1 MAVAETMTVHKA
13 LSELKVIDDRIKLA
27 ITDGVFIK
35 ANKHSNEKIDGL
47 TIPDFEKVIQGDY
60 DKVSDLIKRQAAI
73 KRAVTLSNA
82 VTKVSISGVEY
93 TVAEA
98 IWMKNHGMDME
109 KTFLEHLENQ
119 YAMAKMVLEQ
129 QNGDALEERAEKYVI
144 GMYGQKE
151 GKSNTDEIE
160 KAKREYIKSNTYDII
175 DPIKIVD
182 KIDALE
188 RKINDFMVEVD
199 SALSVS
205 NAVTEITVEY

>member
-1 MAVAETMTVHKA
+1 MAVVETMTVHKA

-27 ITDGVFIK
+27 IIGGIFVKT
-35 ANKHSNEKIDGL
+35 NKHSNEKIDGL

-60 DKVSDLIKRQAAI
+60 DRTSDLIKRQAAI

-82 VTKVSISGVEY
+82 VTKVSISDAEY

-98 IWMKNHGMDME
+98 IWMKNHGMDMG
-109 KTFLEHLENQ
+109 KTFLDQLKNQ

-129 QNGDALEERAEKYVI
+129 QNGDTLEERAEKYVL

-151 GKSNTDEIE
+151 GKTNTDEIE

-175 DPIKIVD
+175 DPIKITD

-188 RKINDFMVEVD
+188 KKINDFMVEVD

>member
-1 MAVAETMTVHKA
+1 MAVVETMTVHKA

-27 ITDGVFIK
+27 IADGVFIK
-35 ANKHSNEKIDGL
+35 TNKHSNEKIDGL
-47 TIPDFEKVIQGDY
+47 TIPDFEKMIQGDY
-60 DKVSDLIKRQAAI
+60 DRASDLIKRQAAI

-82 VTKVSISGVEY
+82 VTKVSISDAEY

-109 KTFLEHLENQ
+109 KMFLEHLKNQ

-129 QNGDALEERAEKYVI
+129 QNGNALEERAEKYVL

-151 GKSNTDEIE
+151 GKTNTDEIE

>member
-1 MAVAETMTVHKA
+1 MSVVETMTVHKA

-27 ITDGVFIK
+27 IVDGVFIK
-35 ANKHSNEKIDGL
+35 TNKHSNEKIDGL
-47 TIPDFEKVIQGDY
+47 TILDFQKVIQGDF
-60 DKVSDLIKRQAAI
+60 DRVSDLIKRQAAI

-82 VTKVSISGVEY
+82 VTKVSISDTEY

-109 KTFLEHLENQ
+109 KTFLERLKNQ
-119 YAMAKMVLEQ
+119 YTMAKMVLEQ
-129 QNGDALEERAEKYVI
+129 QNGNTLEERAEKYVL

-151 GKSNTDEIE
+151 GKTNTDEIE

-175 DPIKIVD
+175 DPIKIAE
-182 KIDALE
+182 KIDAFE
-188 RKINDFMVEVD
+188 KKISDFMVEVD

-205 NAVTEITVEY
+205 NAVTEIAVEY

>member
-1 MAVAETMTVHKA
+1 MATIETMTVHKA
-13 LSELKVIDDRIKLA
+13 LSELKVIDDRIKTA
-27 ITDGVFIK
+27 IIGGIFVKT
-35 ANKHSNEKIDGL
+35 NKHSNEKIDGL
-47 TIPDFEKVIQGDY
+47 TIPDFEKAMQGDF
-60 DKVSDLIKRQAAI
+60 DRASDFIKRQAAV

-82 VTKVSISGVEY
+82 VTKVSISDVEY

-109 KTFLEHLENQ
+109 KTFLEHLKNQ

-129 QNGDALEERAEKYVI
+129 QNGDTLEERAEKYVL

-151 GKSNTDEIE
+151 GKTNTDEIE

-175 DPIKIVD
+175 DPIKIAD
-182 KIDALE
+182 KIEALE
-188 RKINDFMVEVD
+188 KKINDFMVEVD

-205 NAVTEITVEY
+205 NAVTEITIEY

>member
-1 MAVAETMTVHKA
+1 MATVETMTVHKA
-13 LSELKVIDDRIKLA
+13 LSELKVIDDRIKTA
-27 ITDGVFIK
+27 IIGGIFVKT
-35 ANKHSNEKIDGL
+35 NKHSNEKIDGL
-47 TIPDFEKVIQGDY
+47 TIPDFEKVMQGDF
-60 DKVSDLIKRQAAI
+60 DRTSDLIKRQAAI
-73 KRAVTLSNA
+73 KRSVTLSNA
-82 VTKVSISGVEY
+82 VTKVSISDVKY

-109 KTFLEHLENQ
+109 KTFLEHLKNQ
-119 YAMAKMVLEQ
+119 YAMVKMVLEQ

-151 GKSNTDEIE
+151 GKTNTDEIE

-175 DPIKIVD
+175 DPIKITD

-188 RKINDFMVEVD
+188 KKINDFMVEVD

>member
-27 ITDGVFIK
+27 ITGGVFIK

-73 KRAVTLSNA
+73 KRVVTLSNA
-82 VTKVSISGVEY
+82 VTKVSISDAEY

-109 KTFLEHLENQ
+109 KTFLEHLKNQ

-129 QNGDALEERAEKYVI
+129 QNGNVLEERAEKYVL

-151 GKSNTDEIE
+151 GKTNTDEIE

>member
-1 MAVAETMTVHKA
+1 MATVETMTVHKA
-13 LSELKVIDDRIKLA
+13 LSELKVIDDRIASA
-27 ITDGVFIK
+27 IKGGTFVK
-35 ANKHSNEKIDGL
+35 TNKHSNEKIDGL

-60 DKVSDLIKRQAAI
+60 DRVSGLIKRQAAI

-82 VTKVSISGVEY
+82 VTKVSISDVEY

-109 KTFLEHLENQ
+109 KTFLEHLKNQ

-129 QNGDALEERAEKYVI
+129 QNGDALEERAEKYVL

-151 GKSNTDEIE
+151 GKTNTDEIE

-175 DPIKIVD
+175 DPIKITD

-188 RKINDFMVEVD
+188 KKINDFMVEVD

>member
-1 MAVAETMTVHKA
+1 MSVIEKMTVHKA

-27 ITDGVFIK
+27 IADGVFVK
-35 ANKHSNEKIDGL
+35 TNKHSNEKIDGL
-47 TIPDFEKVIQGDY
+47 TIPDFEKVIQGDF
-60 DKVSDLIKRQAAI
+60 DRVSDLIKRQAAI

-82 VTKVSISGVEY
+82 VTKVSISDTEY

-109 KTFLEHLENQ
+109 KTFLAYLKKQ
-119 YAMAKMVLEQ
+119 YAMAKEILEQ
-129 QNGDALEERAEKYVI
+129 QNGNALEERAEKYVL

-151 GKSNTDEIE
+151 GKTNTDEIE
-160 KAKREYIKSNTYDII
+160 KAKREYIKSNTYDIV
-175 DPIKIVD
+175 DPIKIAD

-188 RKINDFMVEVD
+188 KKINDFMVEVD

-205 NAVTEITVEY
+205 NAVTEITVKY